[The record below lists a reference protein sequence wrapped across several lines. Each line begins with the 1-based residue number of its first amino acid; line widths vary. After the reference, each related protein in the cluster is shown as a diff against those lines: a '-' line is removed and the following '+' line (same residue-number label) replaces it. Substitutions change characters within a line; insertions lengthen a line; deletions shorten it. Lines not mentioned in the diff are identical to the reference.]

1 MATAVRPDG
10 TFSPAQ
16 IDYDARK
23 KSTSVA
29 VALWVVL
36 GGVLGHRFYL
46 GKTAGPYLA
55 LLLLAV
61 AGGTEMAGE
70 DGGLMVLIG
79 YGLFVLF
86 DAFRLSGWVREHN
99 LKIARELGLTP

>member
-55 LLLLAV
+55 
-61 AGGTEMAGE
+61 
-70 DGGLMVLIG
+70 
-79 YGLFVLF
+79 
-86 DAFRLSGWVREHN
+86 
-99 LKIARELGLTP
+99 